1 MLWRNKVMEFLYLAR
16 VAHSVLAI
24 SATLVEY
31 ERILSTAGLTVN
43 KRRGSLDPE
52 NVELRGA
59 TVRL

>member
-1 MLWRNKVMEFLYLAR
+1 MEFLYLAR